1 MRKFPLIVFVAALVV
16 AGNVGASA
24 QSRFGVI
31 GGMAFMRS
39 PDMSSSAYTLW
50 NAGFTYRLGLP
61 VGFSIQPSLVY
72 QAKGAKTTEQ
82 KTIRTDYVELPVSV
96 QWGPDLLVCRPFV
109 DVTPF
114 IGYAVDNRMKEGGT
128 WVRPDGMW
136 KSMNRFEYGVGV
148 GLGLDVWRFQII
160 GRYMWNLEPLVDKNG
175 GSNVVGEYV
184 GDAFSK
190 RSYRGFMLSLSFLF
204 GGGRRR

>member
-1 MRKFPLIVFVAALVV
+1 MRRFPLIVFVAALVLV
-16 AGNVGASA
+16 GNVGASA

-31 GGMAFMRS
+31 GSISFMRS
-39 PDMSSSAYTLW
+39 PDMSSSAYNLW

-61 VGFSIQPSLVY
+61 IGFSIQPSLVY
-72 QAKGAKTTEQ
+72 QAKGAKTTEL

-114 IGYAVDNRMKEGGT
+114 VGYAVDNRMKEDGT

-136 KSMNRFEYGVGV
+136 KSVNRFEYGVGV

-160 GRYMWNLEPLVDKNG
+160 GRYMWNLEPFVDKNG

-184 GDAFSK
+184 GDAFRK
-190 RSYRGFMLSLSFLF
+190 RSYRGFTLSLSFLF
-204 GGGRRR
+204 GGGWRR